1 MKKYHVVLLSFI
13 LSLIILGILFGFRTI
28 IGYLFGIVWLFI
40 IILWL
45 MENRGKK

>member
-1 MKKYHVVLLSFI
+1 MKKYHMVLLSFI
-13 LSLIILGILFGFRTI
+13 ISLIILGVLFGFQTI
-28 IGYLFGIVWLFI
+28 IGYLFGIVWLLI